1 MLNDLLAMTK
11 TGQGLNEGI
20 KFRSGSTTKANVL
33 SRGLLY
39 DLACNAALLI
49 SAASRNTEMAV
60 GIGATRKRDT
70 NV

>member
-1 MLNDLLAMTK
+1 MTKRK

-33 SRGLLY
+33 SWGLLH
-39 DLACNAALLI
+39 DLACNAVSLI
-49 SAASRNTEMAV
+49 STASRNTEMEMAA
-60 GIGATRKRDT
+60 GIGVTRKRGA